1 MANTNTDRTQ
11 IQTASGLNI
20 LAGLW
25 LIIAPFL
32 LDYGELRAALGNDVI
47 VGIIVASLAATRVAG
62 AYQAS
67 WLSWSNFVLG
77 AWLIIAPFIL
87 AYGQAAPVWNDLIL
101 GVIVLTLAFWSAVMS
116 R

>member
-32 LDYGELRAALGNDVI
+32 LNYGDLRAALGNDII
-47 VGIIVASLAATRVAG
+47 VGIIVASIAFTRAAG
-62 AYQAS
+62 AYQAA
-67 WLSWSNFVLG
+67 WLSWTNFVLG
-77 AWLIIAPFIL
+77 AWLVIAPFIL
-87 AYGQAAPVWNDLIL
+87 AYGQAAPLWNDIVL
-101 GVIVLTLAFWSAVMS
+101 GVIVLALAAWSAVKS